1 MKKDTLLAN
10 FKEREIKNDL
20 NEIKGGQDLHCIFI
34 DTDTGIYMDCW
45 DLDTGEVYRKG
56 PPVKECGER

>member
-1 MKKDTLLAN
+1 MTDTLFQK
-10 FKEREIKNDL
+10 FKDVELKEDL
-20 NEIKGGQDLHCIFI
+20 DKIKGGQDDLFCIFI

-56 PPVKECGER
+56 PPVKECGEH

>member
-20 NEIKGGQDLHCIFI
+20 NEIKLKI
-34 DTDTGIYMDCW
+34 
-45 DLDTGEVYRKG
+45 LKK
-56 PPVKECGER
+56 P